1 MKICTVS
8 ESREQ
13 KYPHRKPS
21 HAPRQP
27 ATTDSLGNW
36 FQAGERRQM
45 PPPTTHWE
53 GIARASWFVGFLQ
66 DSHLAKCPIA
76 QQSPLLFPR
85 TAERVVGGSSS
96 PTPGGRGGGTSIA
109 HTSIG
114 TPSTPGLAL
123 QSTRGRAAT
132 GCSGTS
138 PPPGTAPPPRSTQR
152 RCPQAAAPG
161 AGPHPLAGR
170 EGSAARPQGR
180 HQPRVVGTSAGCNTG
195 DGNRSTRAS

>member
-96 PTPGGRGGGTSIA
+96 PTPGGRGGGAPQSHTPASA
-109 HTSIG
+109 HLRLRGSHFKAREGELPRGARVLRRRPAPHRLHEAPNDAI
-114 TPSTPGLAL
+114 PRQPLPGPDRIPW
-123 QSTRGRAAT
+123 QEGKGVPHVPRA
-132 GCSGTS
+132 GTS
-138 PPPGTAPPPRSTQR
+138 HGW
-152 RCPQAAAPG
+152 
-161 AGPHPLAGR
+161 
-170 EGSAARPQGR
+170 
-180 HQPRVVGTSAGCNTG
+180 
-195 DGNRSTRAS
+195 